1 MTYPSLADTDLVA
14 EISARLDMREP
25 NRAALESVAL
35 ATSRHFDVEHE
46 PPPFECV
53 VDSATGVGK
62 TYVMAGLIEYF
73 SQIETPVRNFL
84 ILAPGRTIRDKTI
97 DNFTPGHR
105 KSLTGSMVSRPYLVT
120 ADNFK
125 SPATVAA
132 MADTTKVKLFV
143 FSVQA
148 LTSKTGDGR
157 ATHEFQE
164 TLGGSLYKHLADL
177 EDLVILAD
185 ESHCY
190 RSPAF
195 AKTITDL
202 TPEVVIGMTATP
214 LRKEEP
220 LVVYRYP
227 LAKAIEDKFVKTPV
241 LVARHDDRKDSAT
254 KLLDGVTLLRCKA
267 DIARAYCEEND
278 LPTVNP
284 VMLVIA
290 ENTKAA
296 DEFRDILDSE
306 SFDNG
311 AWIDKTLLVHS
322 NLTGDEKEDALAALD
337 AVEDPDSLVRI
348 IISVGMLK
356 EGWDVKN
363 VWVIASMRPSISSVL
378 TEQTLGR
385 GMRLPFGS
393 YTGVKFLD
401 SLEVLAHERYEEI
414 LKKRESLNEEFVDY
428 AVWMSSRTDAEGN
441 TIIDRNQTD
450 PVTPPIFPPSGGDS
464 TGGQANP
471 EPAPVSGD
479 DDEDFL
485 TPTDPG
491 TPSEPVAVKPLEE
504 VTAEAERQAREAAE
518 KQSRVHLVIAER
530 ETIMLP
536 YVDQRVTS
544 PEVTLNQITD
554 LAPFTKLGS
563 DIGVSASG
571 DLKRT
576 RLEATDGKLTGVGD
590 DYQVRAGRL
599 DIPLKTTREDLITA
613 ILNTPGVPSKPT
625 ELGAARGLADAVIEG
640 MGENAGAYLSAYLD
654 SAKQRTSRLVRETLL
669 NAATQGVAYE
679 DQVLTASLDSPRKIT
694 KKHVGCDR
702 ATFDRALAYEGW
714 KRSLY
719 PAATFHSSPEYKTA
733 QVIDNAEEV
742 IVWARLHTNDVPIR
756 WTREGKNYNPD
767 FVVIEE
773 VEGKRCAWL
782 VEVKS
787 DKDAPTAEVQGKRKA
802 AKVWA
807 NIVNHSDA
815 TPDTTWGYL
824 LLTETDINQ
833 SHESWPRMKA
843 LGS

>member
-1 MTYPSLADTDLVA
+1 MTHPSLADTDLIAEVA
-14 EISARLDMREP
+14 ARLDLREP
-25 NRAALESVAL
+25 NRQALESVAL
-35 ATSRHFDVEHE
+35 ATAQHFDVDHE

-97 DNFTPGHR
+97 QNFTPGHR

-125 SPATVAA
+125 SPAAVAA
-132 MADTTKVKLFV
+132 MADTSKTKLFV

-148 LTSKTGDGR
+148 LTSKTGEGR

-164 TLGGSLYKHLADL
+164 TLGGSLYEYLASL

-190 RSPAF
+190 RSAGF

-214 LRKEEP
+214 LPKEEP

-227 LAKAIEDKFVKTPV
+227 LAQAIADQYVKTPV
-241 LVARHDDRKDSAT
+241 LVARHDDRKDTET
-254 KLLDGVTLLRCKA
+254 KLLDGVTLLRYKA
-267 DIARAYCEEND
+267 DIAKAYCEEND

-290 ENTKAA
+290 ADTKAA

-306 SFDNG
+306 RFDNG
-311 AWIDKTLLVHS
+311 AWIGKTLLIHS
-322 NLTGDEKEDALAALD
+322 NLTGDEKEDALAELE
-337 AVEDPDSLVRI
+337 AVEDPSSPVRI

-414 LKKRESLNEEFVDY
+414 LKKRESLNEQFVDY
-428 AVWMSSRTDAEGN
+428 AVWMSQRTDDEGN
-441 TIIDRNQTD
+441 TVIEKEKTT
-450 PVTPPIFPPSGGDS
+450 PSTPPIFPSGGQTS
-464 TGGQANP
+464 P
-471 EPAPVSGD
+471 EPAPGTGEGGEVPTP
-479 DDEDFL
+479 
-485 TPTDPG
+485 TPTDP
-491 TPSEPVAVKPLEE
+491 TDPAPVPAQTLEE
-504 VTAEAERQAREAAE
+504 VTAQAEREAREAA
-518 KQSRVHLVIAER
+518 KKTPRVFEVIADR
-530 ETIMLP
+530 EQITLP
-536 YVDQRVTS
+536 YVTQTITS

-554 LAPFTKLGS
+554 LAPFTELGKSIAVKAS
-563 DIGVSASG
+563 D

-576 RLEATDGKLTGVGD
+576 RLESVDGKLTGVAD
-590 DYQVRAGRL
+590 TETVRAGRM
-599 DIPLKTTREDLITA
+599 DIPLETTREELIDA
-613 ILNTPGVPSKPT
+613 ILNTPGVPRKT
-625 ELGAARGLADAVIEG
+625 AELGAAQRIADAVIDG
-640 MGENAGAYLSAYLD
+640 IGDDAGAYLSAYLD
-654 SAKQRTSRLVRETLL
+654 SAKQRTSRLVREKLL
-669 NAATQGVAYE
+669 DAGTQGVAYDDE
-679 DQVLTASLDSPRKIT
+679 VWTAPLDAPRTIIKT
-694 KKHVGCDR
+694 DYVTCDR
-702 ATFDRALAYEGW
+702 TTFDRSLAYEGW
-714 KRSLY
+714 KRCLY
-719 PAATFHSSPEYKTA
+719 PAATFDSAPEYKTA
-733 QVIDNAEEV
+733 RVIDNADEV
-742 IVWARLHTNDVPIR
+742 VVWARLHRNDLPIT
-756 WTREGKNYNPD
+756 WTRDGKNYNPD
-767 FVVIEE
+767 FVVIETDGD
-773 VEGKRCAWL
+773 VRRAWL

-787 DKDAPTAEVQGKRKA
+787 DKDAPTAEVQGKRNA

-807 NIVNHSDA
+807 NIVNGSGK
-815 TPDTTWGYL
+815 TPNVEWGYL
-824 LLTETDINQ
+824 LLTETDIDQ
-833 SHESWPRMKA
+833 AHESWPRMKA
-843 LGS
+843 LGC